1 MEKRERVQTGF
12 DERAALAELER
23 LRHEIERYRAKRKA
37 VSEEFDAFV
46 RSFKS
51 PPADAV
57 LRSRPQPDPPEA
69 RLLDTRRPDTPRPDP
84 PVHDT
89 PVADTLPERREDE
102 AVVPL
107 AAAAPPTLARR
118 GPSKTPAL
126 LAGALTLLAV
136 GGWVTWMVT
145 RAPRDTAAAPQPD
158 TRPAAPS
165 IPPPAIDA
173 ASRPDPS
180 ASELTTSKP
189 VWVRVTAD
197 GQRVVERELPAN
209 ARIPLT
215 ATKTIVIRAGNAGA
229 VRVTLAGQDQG
240 VFGPEGTAVTRTFS
254 VPPTPPR

>member
-1 MEKRERVQTGF
+1 MENRERVQTGF

-57 LRSRPQPDPPEA
+57 PRPRPQSEPPEA
-69 RLLDTRRPDTPRPDP
+69 RLPDTRRPDTR
-84 PVHDT
+84 
-89 PVADTLPERREDE
+89 VADTLPARREDE
-102 AVVPL
+102 TVVPL
-107 AAAAPPTLARR
+107 AAAAAPTAARR

-136 GGWVTWMVT
+136 GGWVTWKVT
-145 RAPRDTAAAPQPD
+145 RAPRDTTAAPQPD

-165 IPPPAIDA
+165 IPPTAIDA

-180 ASELTTSKP
+180 ASELTTTKP

-240 VFGPEGTAVTRTFS
+240 LLGPEGTVVTRTFS
-254 VPPTPPR
+254 VPPTPPRQ